1 LPQAPISASAFT
13 RGLVAGNGGRM
24 AERKQQKSAKKCGTA
39 KNRKKIGASRNA
51 SAKRQEA
58 KLQEQLPQSA
68 DEPTQEDDLGVDGR
82 TRLLNAIERKVA
94 KNANAI
100 ADSLVGQAQKG
111 TISATKQ
118 LIDLLSRNHLEPKN
132 HPEPKKERSENRL
145 IAEFE
150 VDAQNDLESDETE

>member
-1 LPQAPISASAFT
+1 
-13 RGLVAGNGGRM
+13 V
-24 AERKQQKSAKKCGTA
+24 
-39 KNRKKIGASRNA
+39 
-51 SAKRQEA
+51 
-58 KLQEQLPQSA
+58 
-68 DEPTQEDDLGVDGR
+68 R

-118 LIDLLSRNHLEPKN
+118 LIDLLSRNH
-132 HPEPKKERSENRL
+132 PEPKKERSENRL

>member
-1 LPQAPISASAFT
+1 
-13 RGLVAGNGGRM
+13 M
-24 AERKQQKSAKKCGTA
+24 AERKQQKSAKECRTT
-39 KNRKKIGASRNA
+39 KNRKKIGASRDA

-118 LIDLLSRNHLEPKN
+118 LIDLLSRNH
-132 HPEPKKERSENRL
+132 PEPKKERSENRL